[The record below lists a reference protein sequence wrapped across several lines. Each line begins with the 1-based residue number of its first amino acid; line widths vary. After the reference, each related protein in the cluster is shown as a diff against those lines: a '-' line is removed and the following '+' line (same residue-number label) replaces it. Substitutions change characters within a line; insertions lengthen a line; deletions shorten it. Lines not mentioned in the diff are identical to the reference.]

1 MSPNAAKKN
10 MRLVGL
16 MNTAQYRKCWEAG
29 CYLAEKLRDEYSFTE
44 VKMVPTDYEK
54 WRAAMLETNAA
65 DLPKDVLSN
74 APAIIMCAG
83 DDGSDVYWQPDDFI
97 RFATKAAGFK
107 VFSIPDE
114 ASDSYASAA
123 TTAYNEYLRSTGDS
137 FAWLDISVEADS
149 AVVSKRVTVQLF
161 SQTCPKTVENFRHL
175 CMGDVPNMPDPSGK
189 IVKPHYKGTTVFRI
203 VPNGWIQGGDVSNP
217 GTMKAGSGGVSV
229 FGDTFPDECFAVPHL
244 DEGVLGMANNGPHT
258 NASQFYI
265 TVARCQWMDKRYVGF
280 GKVIDG
286 MDHIRYIHSLPVKPN
301 QAPTVPITITDCGVL
316 EV

>member
-149 AVVSKRVTVQLF
+149 AV
-161 SQTCPKTVENFRHL
+161 
-175 CMGDVPNMPDPSGK
+175 